1 MQLRRNNPEI
11 SGPNLGRQFGRIVVL
26 ASLLALPACG
36 ISSDYRDIRPRY
48 EVRNAPIPVPK
59 PRPKPASIIN
69 RASGGQ
75 VVKTPSAIAANYRVQ
90 RGDTVYG
97 VARRHGLDA
106 QQIIRANGLRAPY
119 LLRPGDRLQLPVPA
133 YHTVQRGETS
143 YGISRQYAVDLT
155 SLVRLNGLKPPYR
168 LEIGQRL
175 KIPGQTSPPAN
186 QARPASTGQRK
197 VALPAPPPRQGSA
210 FMWPLKGR
218 VLSSYGPKAG
228 GLHNDGINIRAKAGS
243 AVRAAEAGVVVY
255 AADGLK
261 GYGNLVLVR
270 HSAGWVTAYAHNEEL
285 LVKRGEKV
293 DRGQL
298 IARSGDSGGVKE
310 PQLHFEVR
318 KGTTA
323 VNPLKYLAA
332 S

>member
-1 MQLRRNNPEI
+1 MRARAKRLPVIAPAEWRR
-11 SGPNLGRQFGRIVVL
+11 L
-26 ASLLALPACG
+26 AKLAMLLSILTLPACG
-36 ISSDYRDIRPRY
+36 ISSDYRNIKPKY

-59 PRPKPASIIN
+59 PRSKPASIIN
-69 RASGGQ
+69 RASDAP
-75 VVKTPSAIAANYRVQ
+75 VVKTPSAIAAEYRVR

-119 LLRPGDRLQLPVPA
+119 VLRPGDRLQLPVPA
-133 YHTVQRGETS
+133 YHMVRRGETS
-143 YGISRQYAVDLT
+143 YGISRQYAVSLT

-175 KIPGQTSPPAN
+175 KIPGHTSPPAN
-186 QARPASTGQRK
+186 NAGPSPRGQK
-197 VALPAPPPRQGSA
+197 KAALPSPPPRQGSA

-243 AVRAAEAGVVVY
+243 AVRAAEAGIVVY
-255 AADGLK
+255 SADGLK
-261 GYGNLVLVR
+261 GYGNLILIR
-270 HSAGWVTAYAHNEEL
+270 HSDGWVTAYAHNEEL
-285 LVKRGEKV
+285 LVKRGDTV
-293 DRGQL
+293 GRGQL
-298 IARSGDSGGVKE
+298 IARSGNTGGVKE

-332 S
+332 F

>member
-1 MQLRRNNPEI
+1 MHLRRNNAEI

-36 ISSDYRDIRPRY
+36 ISSDYRNIKPRY

-69 RASGGQ
+69 RASGAP
-75 VVKTPSAIAANYRVQ
+75 VVRTPSAIAASYRVE

-106 QQIIRANGLRAPY
+106 QQIIRANGLRPPY

-133 YHTVQRGETS
+133 YHTVQRGETG

-155 SLVRLNGLKPPYR
+155 SLMRLNGLKPPYR

-175 KIPGQTSPPAN
+175 KIPGHTSPPAN
-186 QARPASTGQRK
+186 KARPAPTGQRK
-197 VALPAPPPRQGSA
+197 AALPAPPPRQGSA

-261 GYGNLVLVR
+261 AYGNLILIR
-270 HSAGWVTAYAHNEEL
+270 HSDGWVTAYAHNEEL

-293 DRGQL
+293 GRGQL